1 LLQPDLLDY
10 GDHVWDGQPYL
21 RLAPIR
27 EFVPKVPFRLFETKA
42 HYKNIELRPDQ
53 MGPVLLHQ
61 VPVVTGNDLDSL
73 LSAFNKRCNYHSPQ
87 KVSSDIMHDSLA
99 LAKLIFPNSAPYFWS
114 EDLYLQWLSKFSTAK
129 QQRMRS
135 ALLNLADVDLRRLS
149 TKELMVKSEVL
160 LKRNDGTWAPRI
172 IYIGSDE
179 YNVLTG
185 PLMNEFT
192 RRLSVALD
200 EISPP
205 GVKFMLAY
213 SKKDT
218 TLANFISGSPDDNF
232 YEGDFAANDRNQV
245 SSVRDIFAFWLQ
257 RSGAPDWFVSLYLK
271 LAAKFTVV
279 CREYGLKATL
289 QNQLATG
296 VTDTTGRNSVWNMC
310 LFYSYARRHHLT
322 GLKVLLLGDDIAIN
336 AGSMFI
342 DCFAWIRHCERGQMV
357 LKASSRRFY
366 CDLTFLSRFFV
377 PAPGGN
383 CMIPLICKALCRFN
397 ARANRNQTLTD
408 AQYMAGKCLSYSYEF
423 RHVPFMV
430 DFFVRRFIKTGVQTS
445 ELKLSD
451 LTWFSRSQIESIG
464 QLIEAVRDE
473 PVKIEDADFLEIVM
487 AKYDI
492 GLWDMEQLCEALIC
506 DDRPSELLDQRY
518 YLMAHEVE

>member
-1 LLQPDLLDY
+1 LLDY
-10 GDHVWDGQPYL
+10 GDHTWDGQPFL
-21 RLAPIR
+21 RLAPVR
-27 EFVPKVPFRLFETKA
+27 EFALQVPFSLLETSA

-53 MGPVLLHQ
+53 LGPVLTHQ

-73 LSAFNKRCNYHSPQ
+73 LSAFNKRCNYHNPS

-99 LAKLIFPNSAPYFWS
+99 LAEHIFPNSASYFWS
-114 EDLYLQWLSKFSTAK
+114 DDLYIKWLSKFSGDK

-135 ALLNLADVDLRRLS
+135 ALLKLADVDLRRLS
-149 TKELMVKSEVL
+149 TKELMVKGEVL
-160 LKRNDGTWAPRI
+160 LKRNDGSWAPRI

-192 RRLSVALD
+192 RRLSEALD
-200 EISPP
+200 VMSPP

-218 TLANFISGSPDDNF
+218 TLANFIAGEQGDLF
-232 YEGDFAANDRNQV
+232 YEGDFSANDRNQV
-245 SSVRDIFAFWLQ
+245 SNVRDIFAYWLQ

-271 LAAKFTVV
+271 LASKFTVV
-279 CREYGLKATL
+279 CYEYGLKATIA
-289 QNQLATG
+289 NQLATG
-296 VTDTTGRNSVWNMC
+296 ATDTTGRNSVWNMC
-310 LFYSYARRHHLT
+310 LFWSFIRRYKPV
-322 GLKVLLLGDDIAIN
+322 GVKVLLLGDDIAIN
-336 AGSMFI
+336 AKQLDI
-342 DCFAWIRHCERGQMV
+342 DCPAWIRHCKKGEMV
-357 LKASSRRFY
+357 LKASPRRLY

-377 PAPGGN
+377 PAGDGN

-397 ARANRNQTLTD
+397 ARANRNQNLTD

-430 DFFVRRFIKTGVQTS
+430 DFFVRRFIKTGVQS
-445 ELKLSD
+445 SDLKLQD
-451 LTWFSRSQIESIG
+451 LTWFSRSQITTIG
-464 QLIEAVRDE
+464 ELIVAVRDE
-473 PVKIEDADFLEIVM
+473 PVKIEDSDFLEIVM